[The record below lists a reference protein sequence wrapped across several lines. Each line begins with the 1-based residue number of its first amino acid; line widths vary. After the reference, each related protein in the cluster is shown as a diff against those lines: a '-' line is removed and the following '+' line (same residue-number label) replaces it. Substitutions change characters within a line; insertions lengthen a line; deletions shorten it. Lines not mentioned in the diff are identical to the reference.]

1 MSSGWLTLGL
11 PRQANYK
18 CSRMDKGSHYEGK
31 AFIYSKKSVTKSKN
45 KTSEEDEDTEG
56 HEWEKGH

>member
-1 MSSGWLTLGL
+1 M
-11 PRQANYK
+11 
-18 CSRMDKGSHYEGK
+18 KGK
-31 AFIYSKKSVTKSKN
+31 PLFIVKNRKSKN